1 MDPFSH
7 FISILITFIYP
18 LLLIG
23 CILGSIIIGV
33 LYPQARW
40 WDTLL
45 RCGAHVLCFFP
56 LQIALMLGSKGG
68 WQLPPYD
75 LLGEVCTYIGIM
87 AFVYCLPEII
97 LGIIAAWRLLLR
109 AIRRIMGK
117 STTPT
122 AGRSPLGIHPL
133 WLLTP
138 VGVLLLSMKGQAGRH
153 TEMLLRGCSFALWSM
168 LGVWALF
175 HYYPV
180 ETKEGCGAWFAAE
193 MYLRAACFGVFL
205 LAPEM
210 VRGKASR
217 LRG

>member
-1 MDPFSH
+1 MEPFSY
-7 FISILITFIYP
+7 FLSILISFIYP
-18 LLLIG
+18 LLLIS
-23 CILGSIIIGV
+23 CILGSIIIG
-33 LYPQARW
+33 LRYPQARW

-45 RCGAHVLCFFP
+45 RCGTLVLCFFH

-68 WQLPPYD
+68 RQLPPYD
-75 LLGEVCTYIGIM
+75 LLGEVCIFIGIM

-97 LGIIAAWRLLLR
+97 LGIIAACRLLLR
-109 AIRRIMGK
+109 AIRRLMGK

-138 VGVLLLSMKGQAGRH
+138 VGVLLLSMKAQAGRH
-153 TEMLLRGCSFALWSM
+153 TEMLLRSFSFALWST

-180 ETKEGCGAWFAAE
+180 ETKEGCGAWFAAVL
-193 MYLRAACFGVFL
+193 YLRAACFGVFL
-205 LAPEM
+205 LVPEM